1 MRAEEAPAAA
11 AGPLLRRQLLR
22 ALLVPL
28 LALLVIDAFIS
39 YGVAHRFAQQAQDKA
54 LLEVA
59 RELALQVRLDAGA
72 GLVLELPE
80 AVRRVLLD
88 DPLDRI
94 AFELVDS
101 AGRRVAGEPL
111 TPADEAAPPG
121 PGGERLYEAT
131 LAGAAVRAVQ
141 LELTLQPG
149 AGLRVA
155 ETRNRRDAMARE
167 ILAAV
172 LLPQVLIIVV
182 AAAIVRAG
190 VSRGLRPLSALQEA
204 VRTRSHRDLRP
215 LDASG
220 VPGELRPLVEAINAL
235 LARLEQVLTLQSRF
249 IADAAHQLKTPVA
262 ALKAH
267 VELMA
272 RTADG
277 PEREALLGR
286 VAVGTERLSRL
297 VSQLLSLARNEP
309 EAARMIDFRP
319 VDLNALVL
327 DIAANWVPQAL
338 QRGIDLGLEA
348 CERAVVVHGE
358 PGRLRELLDNLLD
371 NAVRYSQPGGRVTVR
386 VLDTPEPA
394 VAVSDDGP
402 RIPPQEQ
409 QRIFERFHR
418 LLGSGEG
425 SGLGLAI
432 AREIARLHE
441 ARIVLQED
449 VDGVGNLFSVVFPAP
464 QPSPG
469 SSTPPAPGE
478 RSA

>member
-1 MRAEEAPAAA
+1 
-11 AGPLLRRQLLR
+11 
-22 ALLVPL
+22 LLVPL
-28 LALLVIDAFIS
+28 LALLVVDAGIS
-39 YGVAHRFAQQAQDKA
+39 YGLAHRFAQQAHDKA

-59 RELALQVRLDAGA
+59 QELSLQVRRDASG
-72 GLVLELPE
+72 GLTIDLPE
-80 AVRRVLLD
+80 TASS
-88 DPLDRI
+88 
-94 AFELVDS
+94 S
-101 AGRRVAGEPL
+101 AR
-111 TPADEAAPPG
+111 
-121 PGGERLYEAT
+121 
-131 LAGAAVRAVQ
+131 
-141 LELTLQPG
+141 
-149 AGLRVA
+149 LRVT
-155 ETRNRRDAMARE
+155 ETRQRRDAMARE

-172 LLPQVLIIVV
+172 LLPQVLLILM
-182 AAAIVRAG
+182 AALIVRAG
-190 VSRGLRPLSALQEA
+190 VGRGLRPLKELQTPMA
-204 VRTRSHRDLRP
+204 ARSHLDLRA
-215 LDASG
+215 LDASR
-220 VPGELRPLVEAINAL
+220 VPGELRPLVESVNAL

-277 PEREALLGR
+277 AEREALLGR

-338 QRGIDLGLEA
+338 QRGIDLGLED
-348 CERAVVVHGE
+348 CERSVVIHGE

-371 NAVRYSQPGGRVTVR
+371 NAVRYTQPGGRVTVR
-386 VLDTPEPA
+386 VLDSPAPA

-402 RIPPQEQ
+402 RIPLQEQ

-441 ARIVLQED
+441 ARIVLQDD
-449 VDGVGNLFSVVFPAP
+449 VDGVGNLFSVVFPAAGRL
-464 QPSPG
+464 PG
-469 SSTPPAPGE
+469 GAPPTPGPAPLPPGE
-478 RSA
+478 PCS